1 MSRVRTRPTRDDTR
15 EKLFEAAARV
25 FEEQGIGGA
34 SIEAIAAAAGFT
46 RGAFYSNFK
55 SKDELIIAMLEDHVE
70 QSIRRNLDLLAR
82 HKNLADFIDALKTM
96 DRSRQ
101 DPLGRSPLLHMEM
114 ILFVARAEKR
124 RPELAKRLR
133 ARRKLITDIVE
144 TTLKNSGRNGSLN
157 PTWTGAILLAL
168 EDGFRLHRLI
178 DPETTPADSF
188 LRAIGDLQRAIGI
201 RRPDERCDSGRFSAA
216 LAPAC
221 ALCNWPGDRA
231 HLARAT
237 PCQIAKRGQ
246 RADGDADRKGDGV
259 IAGEVVQ
266 QAGDPG
272 TRGAAGERRQ
282 HDGAEDAAVM
292 LALKDLQH
300 HRAHD
305 RGQAVAE
312 RALRQA
318 S

>member
-34 SIEAIAAAAGFT
+34 SIEAIAAAAGLT

-70 QSIRRNLDLLAR
+70 QSIRRNLDLLAI
-82 HKNLADFIDALKTM
+82 HKDPADFIDALKTM
-96 DRSRQ
+96 DRSLQ

-124 RPELAKRLR
+124 RPDLAKRLR

-144 TTLKNSGRNGSLN
+144 TTSKNSGSNRSLN
-157 PTWTGAILLAL
+157 PAWTGAILLAL

-188 LRAIGDLQRAIGI
+188 LRAIGDLRRTMGI
-201 RRPDERCDSGRFSAA
+201 SSA
-216 LAPAC
+216 
-221 ALCNWPGDRA
+221 
-231 HLARAT
+231 
-237 PCQIAKRGQ
+237 
-246 RADGDADRKGDGV
+246 
-259 IAGEVVQ
+259 
-266 QAGDPG
+266 
-272 TRGAAGERRQ
+272 
-282 HDGAEDAAVM
+282 
-292 LALKDLQH
+292 
-300 HRAHD
+300 
-305 RGQAVAE
+305 
-312 RALRQA
+312 
-318 S
+318 

>member
-46 RGAFYSNFK
+46 RGAFFSYFK
-55 SKDELIIAMLEDHVE
+55 SKDELIFAMIEDHVA
-70 QSIRRNLDLLAR
+70 QSIRRNLDLLAT

-96 DRSRQ
+96 DRSQQ

-133 ARRKLITDIVE
+133 ARRKLIADIVE
-144 TTLKNSGRNGSLN
+144 IAANNGGRGTSLN
-157 PTWTGAILLAL
+157 PAWTGAILLAL

-188 LRAIGDLQRAIGI
+188 LRAIGDLQRAMGI
-201 RRPDERCDSGRFSAA
+201 SSA
-216 LAPAC
+216 
-221 ALCNWPGDRA
+221 
-231 HLARAT
+231 
-237 PCQIAKRGQ
+237 
-246 RADGDADRKGDGV
+246 
-259 IAGEVVQ
+259 
-266 QAGDPG
+266 
-272 TRGAAGERRQ
+272 
-282 HDGAEDAAVM
+282 
-292 LALKDLQH
+292 
-300 HRAHD
+300 
-305 RGQAVAE
+305 
-312 RALRQA
+312 
-318 S
+318 

>member
-1 MSRVRTRPTRDDTR
+1 MSRLRTRPTRDDTR

-25 FEEQGIGGA
+25 FEDQGIGGA

-82 HKNLADFIDALKTM
+82 HNNLADFIEALKTM

-101 DPLGRSPLLHMEM
+101 DPLGRAPLLHMEM

-124 RPELAKRLR
+124 RPDLAKRLR
-133 ARRKLITDIVE
+133 ARRKLITDIIE
-144 TTLKNSGRNGSLN
+144 ISLKNSGGSGKLN

-188 LRAIGDLQRAIGI
+188 LRAIGDLQRTMGI
-201 RRPDERCDSGRFSAA
+201 SSA
-216 LAPAC
+216 
-221 ALCNWPGDRA
+221 
-231 HLARAT
+231 
-237 PCQIAKRGQ
+237 
-246 RADGDADRKGDGV
+246 
-259 IAGEVVQ
+259 
-266 QAGDPG
+266 
-272 TRGAAGERRQ
+272 
-282 HDGAEDAAVM
+282 
-292 LALKDLQH
+292 
-300 HRAHD
+300 
-305 RGQAVAE
+305 
-312 RALRQA
+312 
-318 S
+318 

>member
-15 EKLFEAAARV
+15 EKLYEAAARI

-46 RGAFYSNFK
+46 RGAFYSNFR

-82 HKNLADFIDALKTM
+82 HSNLAGFLDAVRTM

-114 ILFVARAEKR
+114 ILFVARAERR

-133 ARRKLITDIVE
+133 ARRKLIADIVE
-144 TTLKNSGRNGSLN
+144 TTARNSGRNVVLN
-157 PTWTGAILLAL
+157 PAWTGAILLAM

-188 LRAIGDLQRAIGI
+188 LRAIGDLQKAIGI
-201 RRPDERCDSGRFSAA
+201 SSTRE
-216 LAPAC
+216 
-221 ALCNWPGDRA
+221 
-231 HLARAT
+231 
-237 PCQIAKRGQ
+237 Q
-246 RADGDADRKGDGV
+246 R
-259 IAGEVVQ
+259 
-266 QAGDPG
+266 
-272 TRGAAGERRQ
+272 
-282 HDGAEDAAVM
+282 
-292 LALKDLQH
+292 
-300 HRAHD
+300 
-305 RGQAVAE
+305 
-312 RALRQA
+312 
-318 S
+318 

>member
-1 MSRVRTRPTRDDTR
+1 MSRVRTRPTRDDTC

-46 RGAFYSNFK
+46 RGAFYSNFA

-82 HKNLADFIDALKTM
+82 HQNLDDFIEALKTM

-133 ARRKLITDIVE
+133 ARRKLIADIVE
-144 TTLKNSGRNGSLN
+144 TTLKNRGRDGSRN
-157 PTWTGAILLAL
+157 PAWTAAIVLAL

-188 LRAIGDLQRAIGI
+188 LRAIGDLRRAIGV
-201 RRPDERCDSGRFSAA
+201 S
-216 LAPAC
+216 PA
-221 ALCNWPGDRA
+221 
-231 HLARAT
+231 
-237 PCQIAKRGQ
+237 
-246 RADGDADRKGDGV
+246 
-259 IAGEVVQ
+259 
-266 QAGDPG
+266 
-272 TRGAAGERRQ
+272 
-282 HDGAEDAAVM
+282 
-292 LALKDLQH
+292 
-300 HRAHD
+300 
-305 RGQAVAE
+305 
-312 RALRQA
+312 
-318 S
+318 

>member
-46 RGAFYSNFK
+46 RGAFYSNFT
-55 SKDELIIAMLEDHVE
+55 SKDELIIAMIEDHVE

-82 HKNLADFIDALKTM
+82 HKSIADFIDALRTM

-101 DPLGRSPLLHMEM
+101 DPLARSPLLHMEM

-133 ARRKLITDIVE
+133 ARRKLISDIVE
-144 TTLKNSGRNGSLN
+144 TALKNSGKNAARN

-188 LRAIGDLQRAIGI
+188 LRAIGDLQRTIGI
-201 RRPDERCDSGRFSAA
+201 SA
-216 LAPAC
+216 
-221 ALCNWPGDRA
+221 G
-231 HLARAT
+231 
-237 PCQIAKRGQ
+237 
-246 RADGDADRKGDGV
+246 
-259 IAGEVVQ
+259 
-266 QAGDPG
+266 
-272 TRGAAGERRQ
+272 
-282 HDGAEDAAVM
+282 
-292 LALKDLQH
+292 
-300 HRAHD
+300 
-305 RGQAVAE
+305 
-312 RALRQA
+312 
-318 S
+318 